1 MRRFSLFFIIICVT
15 FTFLGSIYEVDASK
29 DELYKV
35 GINDQIEII
44 VVGHKDLSVRVT
56 VAIDGTIAFPHLG
69 TIYIK
74 DKTLPQIEEEIREK
88 LSDGYVK
95 FPVVS
100 VSLALAMSKRI
111 FVHGEVARNG
121 MLPFEKDMTIIQ
133 ALSVAGG
140 IKNEGLYGKIKLR
153 RMQTDGKYKKIV
165 EAGINDGI
173 IADSKIED
181 MLLQPDDIL
190 FVERSETFFIQGQVA
205 KTGQFILEGGIT
217 VSRALTI
224 AGGIGE
230 NGMHGKVKIRRK
242 KEGSTGYLDVKEAK
256 LDDGIIK
263 DSEIEDMLLQP
274 DDILF
279 IERSETFF
287 IQGEVVKAGQY
298 ILESG
303 MTVSRA
309 LTIAGGIGKD
319 GLHGKVKIRRKR
331 EGSTGYLD
339 IKEAK
344 LDNGIIKDSEI
355 EDMLLQPDDIFSI
368 ERNESFFI
376 EGEIALPARYI
387 LEYGMTVGR
396 AITVAGGIKEGGIY
410 GKVKVRRKREGYS
423 GYQDIEIDIE
433 GIIEGRETG
442 GMILQPDDILIVER
456 NKTYIVYGEVNRI
469 GEFPLS
475 NDTTVFKA
483 ILQAGGFNKWGKE
496 SRVKVLRL
504 TDNGQGFASIKVNIN
519 DVLDGNAAADIF
531 LQPGDVVVVSSG
543 IF

>member
-1 MRRFSLFFIIICVT
+1 
-15 FTFLGSIYEVDASK
+15 LGSIYEVDASK